1 MCQWTGSRKT
11 QTEVNK
17 QPAVVSVSNTI
28 VDSSDPAFV
37 IHKLG
42 YTHNDRVERHVDANA
57 F

>member
-28 VDSSDPAFV
+28 VDSSDPV
-37 IHKLG
+37 IAI
-42 YTHNDRVERHVDANA
+42 YTLSHGG
-57 F
+57 